1 MSKSS
6 QWPKDNAV
14 FFCFFFV
21 CVCVCVFFLCVL
33 FDKLSAGRQRYAIP
47 YRDTVGKASTLV
59 SEVFLLVHLHWR
71 LVREKESN
79 SLIVFFNL

>member
-14 FFCFFFV
+14 FFFCFF
-21 CVCVCVFFLCVL
+21 CVCVL

-47 YRDTVGKASTLV
+47 YRDTVGNASTLV